1 VREDER
7 NSDMR
12 DNRARSTIRFMGKL
26 AVVWTVAAVATVA
39 IRRAATPTGRRALAR
54 RAERTGRHLRFWCD
68 WLASLRDELRS
79 GRSER
84 AVIDDIEVPAASS
97 PPTAVPVGD
106 RSATA

>member
-1 VREDER
+1 
-7 NSDMR
+7 MR

-68 WLASLRDELRS
+68 WLASLRDELQ
-79 GRSER
+79 GGYSEP
-84 AVIDDIEVPAASS
+84 AVTDDIAAPTASP
-97 PPTAVPVGD
+97 PPTAGLVED